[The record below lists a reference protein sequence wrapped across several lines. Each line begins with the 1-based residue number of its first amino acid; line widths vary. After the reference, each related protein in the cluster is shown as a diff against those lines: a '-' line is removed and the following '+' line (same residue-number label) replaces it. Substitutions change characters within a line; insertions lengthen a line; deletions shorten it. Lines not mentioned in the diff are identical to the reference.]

1 MRGLNGAP
9 WVSYACCLSLVSL
22 LGAWLLVMH
31 PLRPG
36 LTEQPD
42 SGKPPVGWSMG
53 CHDSRG
59 EEHGLPKTDPETKM

>member
-9 WVSYACCLSLVSL
+9 WVSYACCLSLVSP

-42 SGKPPVGWSMG
+42 SGKAPVGWSMG